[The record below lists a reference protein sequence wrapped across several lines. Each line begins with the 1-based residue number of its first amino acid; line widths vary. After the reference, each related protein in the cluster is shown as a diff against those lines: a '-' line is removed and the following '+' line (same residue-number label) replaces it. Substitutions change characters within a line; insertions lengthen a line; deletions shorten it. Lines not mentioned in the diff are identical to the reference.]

1 MNFSMMKN
9 YTKDRKA
16 KTNIVIQ
23 AIIASFLAENSIPG
37 AELTVLDS
45 FIRNADDIH
54 DVKLWIEL
62 TEETDEILPSVAK
75 LLLLF
80 DAAPLPP

>member
-1 MNFSMMKN
+1 MTGKN

-54 DVKLWIEL
+54 DVKL
-62 TEETDEILPSVAK
+62 
-75 LLLLF
+75 
-80 DAAPLPP
+80 

>member
-1 MNFSMMKN
+1 MMKN

-54 DVKLWIEL
+54 DVKL
-62 TEETDEILPSVAK
+62 
-75 LLLLF
+75 
-80 DAAPLPP
+80 

>member
-1 MNFSMMKN
+1 MNFSMIGKN

-16 KTNIVIQ
+16 KTHIVIQ

-54 DVKLWIEL
+54 DVKL
-62 TEETDEILPSVAK
+62 
-75 LLLLF
+75 
-80 DAAPLPP
+80 